1 MIPYAH
7 CKQAAL
13 FEGANS
19 DGLQGLRALIGAGLG
34 GVLGAG
40 LGAGGGLLKETFFTP
55 ADQAQYLRRAL
66 QGMSLGGLAGAGI
79 GAGVGASNIGKGVQ
93 NALEDSA
100 ARANTKMLQYVVDA
114 LNAVEVKGLSPL
126 VGTPTFG
133 IKEKETTNE

>member
-1 MIPYAH
+1 MTPYSH
-7 CKQAAL
+7 CKQAAI

-66 QGMSLGGLAGAGI
+66 QGMSLGGLAGAGL
-79 GAGVGASNIGKGVQ
+79 GAGVGASNVGKGVQ
-93 NALEDSA
+93 TALEASTDA
-100 ARANTKMLQYVVDA
+100 ARAKALEQLVDT
-114 LNAVEVKGLSPL
+114 LNSVKWDNPPLFVEQPRFSVASPNN
-126 VGTPTFG
+126 
-133 IKEKETTNE
+133 K

>member
-1 MIPYAH
+1 MTPYSH

-19 DGLQGLRALIGAGLG
+19 DGLQGLRSLIGAGLG

-93 NALEDSA
+93 NALEDST
-100 ARANTKMLQYVVDA
+100 ARANTKILQYIVDA
-114 LNAVEVKGLSPL
+114 INNFEIKGLNPI
-126 VGTPTFG
+126 VGNPRVG
-133 IKEKETTNE
+133 IRE